1 MKRLFIVAVAVWAIG
16 VGAPSASGGPILF
29 EWAVNQDGT
38 VSDSL
43 AGGSLPGNWNDAGF
57 DVTTGLG
64 TLSATISGAGLH
76 SVRLFL
82 DIEID
87 EVDNGF
93 SNEFGDAM
101 GVLATGQ
108 SWEIDEPGYDF
119 GNIFNNFTAGTLD
132 NTNAVPASAPD
143 DVSFALGWALTL
155 DAGTIGIV
163 TFTVSATAPTS
174 GFYLVHTDPD
184 SDTSIYF
191 ASNLAIRDEQI
202 PEPATLLLLGTG
214 LLMLGARARRR

>member
-43 AGGSLPGNWNDAGF
+43 AGDSLPGNWNAAGF

-64 TLSATISGAGLH
+64 TLTAMISGAGLH

-87 EVDNGF
+87 EGVNGF
-93 SNEFGDAM
+93 SNEFGGAT
-101 GVLATGQ
+101 GAPATGQ
-108 SWEIDEPGYDF
+108 SWEIDEPGYYF

-143 DVSFALGWALTL
+143 DVSFALGWNVVLA
-155 DAGTIGIV
+155 ANEEAVI
-163 TFTVSATAPTS
+163 TFVVAHNVPL
-174 GFYLVHTDPD
+174 GFYLRQVDPD
-184 SDTSIYF
+184 SDASVYF
-191 ASNLAIRDEQI
+191 ASNATIREI
-202 PEPATLLLLGTG
+202 GVPEPATLLLLGTG